1 MQSQR
6 HHRLIALSLGLLALS
21 GGCISSVSAET
32 QQMASDEAA
41 TTAKIDSQKNK
52 VSKVPDRRRR
62 RLGAKAMKLMGQQVT
77 NEQQQHHQMQEN
89 DSNVIDEADEEF
101 WARMLQQVGGSIPNQ
116 PPVANDVT
124 ATTRDD
130 ATVSGNVL
138 ANDSDPDG
146 DDIAVVRADG
156 KPVRRETTLTLGSG
170 AILAIN
176 NKGDYTYDP
185 NGQYDYLQ
193 NGETATDSFT
203 YTIADTSGATDSA
216 VVTITITASASTKPP
231 TPAPT
236 KAPTKAPTPVL
247 VPPTPVP
254 PTPGKS
260 TIHSQQ
266 KIFIFFFFSF
276 FSPHFLI
283 GYLVLHFLASLLSQC
298 PRRQF
303 HPHRYRLRAHPHQ
316 IPHQYRPPV
325 RRRGPLFAQP
335 RRLLPLH
342 LRSIPHCD
350 VI

>member
-41 TTAKIDSQKNK
+41 AATKIDSQKNK
-52 VSKVPDRRRR
+52 VKIPDRRRR

-185 NGQYDYLQ
+185 NGQYDFLQ

-266 KIFIFFFFSF
+266 KIFMFFFFHSSRRIFSSCILF
-276 FSPHFLI
+276 FTFWHRSSHSAPDASSTHTGTAYAPTHTKSHTSTDPRSDAGAHSSPNH
-283 GYLVLHFLASLLSQC
+283 GVSYHHTYVQSHTAM
-298 PRRQF
+298 
-303 HPHRYRLRAHPHQ
+303 
-316 IPHQYRPPV
+316 
-325 RRRGPLFAQP
+325 
-335 RRLLPLH
+335 
-342 LRSIPHCD
+342 
-350 VI
+350 